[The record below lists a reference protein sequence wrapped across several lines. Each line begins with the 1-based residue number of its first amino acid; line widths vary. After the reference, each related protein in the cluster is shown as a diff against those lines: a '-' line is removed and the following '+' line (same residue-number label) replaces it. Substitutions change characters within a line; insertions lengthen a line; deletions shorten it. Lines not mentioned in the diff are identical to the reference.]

1 MLNIPVNKSNLIKIK
16 RETLGLTQKEFAEL
30 LGLKETGERTISGWE
45 RGEHTPT
52 DSKFREIKELTLKVP
67 FKHKKKNNKFT
78 FIDLFAGIGG
88 LRLPFQNLGGN
99 CVFSSEW
106 DKFAKKTYASNFG
119 ELPHG
124 DITKIAAKDVPDHD
138 VLLAGFPCQAFS
150 KAGLKS
156 GFLDTR
162 GTMFFEIQRILAEKK
177 PKIFLLENVKQ
188 LKGHDKGET
197 LKTILQILRGE
208 NNDLIPNNVPMSLE
222 ARKSLKT
229 QLNYTVDFRV
239 LSSNNFSV
247 PQRRERIYLV
257 GFNNKFFSGNK
268 TKRQIYEIFANL
280 EKRRSVTS
288 LGDILEKNSKVQEKY
303 TISDKLLEGHERRK
317 KQHKEKGNG
326 FGYSVFNT
334 KSQYCNTISARYYKD
349 GSEILID
356 QTDIGKNPRK
366 LTPRECAR
374 IQGFPDNFIVDA
386 VSDNQIY
393 KQFGNSVSI
402 PVVKEISNKM
412 IEIYLNVLKS

>member
-1 MLNIPVNKSNLIKIK
+1 MLNIPVNKSNLIRTK

-67 FKHKKKNNKFT
+67 FKHNKKNNKFT

-88 LRLPFQNLGGN
+88 LRLPFQNLGGS

-124 DITKIAAKDVPDHD
+124 DITKISAEDVPDHD
-138 VLLAGFPCQAFS
+138 ILLAGFPCQAFS
-150 KAGLKS
+150 KAGFKS

-208 NNDLIPNNVPMSLE
+208 NNDLIPNNVPMSQE

-239 LSSNNFSV
+239 LSSNNFGV
-247 PQRRERIYLV
+247 PQKRERLYIV
-257 GFNNKFFSGNK
+257 GVNKNYFSGGEYVRK
-268 TKRQIYEIFANL
+268 IYDLFNNL
-280 EKRRSVTS
+280 EKRRSRTC
-288 LGDILEKNSKVQEKY
+288 LGDILEKNYIVPEKY
-303 TISDKLLEGHERRK
+303 TISNKLLAGHIRRK
-317 KQHKEKGNG
+317 KEHKAKGNG
-326 FGYSVFNT
+326 FGFSVFNRY
-334 KSQYCNTISARYYKD
+334 SEYCNTISARYYKD

-356 QTDIGKNPRK
+356 QSEIGKNPRK

-374 IQGFPDNFIVDA
+374 IQGFPDKFIVDA
-386 VSDNQIY
+386 VSDIQIY
-393 KQFGNSVSI
+393 KQFGNSVSL
-402 PVVKEISNKM
+402 PVINEISKLILRDFIN
-412 IEIYLNVLKS
+412 